1 MHRSHPLYAT
11 MAARKLSLYQAKRD
25 FTKTAEPSG
34 KARVKPAQYPR
45 FVVQKHAASRLH
57 YDLRLE
63 DDGVF
68 KSWAVTKGPSLNP
81 RDRRL
86 AVEVEDHPL
95 DYGDFEGT
103 IPQGE
108 YGGGTVML
116 WDRGFWE
123 PEDGGDPGQAL
134 RKGELKFVLAGEKLK
149 GSWVLVRMRQDRERS
164 RSNRNNWLLIKHRDE
179 YARDNGD
186 AVTDEDRS
194 VASGR
199 SMDEIAAGKGTRP
212 KPFMLGGKAAAPDAV
227 WHSKENGKGGKA
239 ALLSA
244 VEQSSTDVV
253 PKKDGKSKQHDGSKQ
268 RGASRMPQFIAPQLC
283 KSVSR
288 PPV

>member
-1 MHRSHPLYAT
+1 

-34 KARVKPAQYPR
+34 KARVKPAEYPR
-45 FVVQKHAASRLH
+45 FVIQKHAASRLH

-63 DDGVF
+63 VDGVF

-116 WDRGFWE
+116 WDRGFWA
-123 PEDGGDPGQAL
+123 PEDAGNPEQAL
-134 RKGELKFVLAGEKLK
+134 RKGELKFTLAGEKLK
-149 GSWVLVRMRQDRERS
+149 GSWVLVRMRQDRARG
-164 RSNRNNWLLIKHRDE
+164 RSNRNNWLLIKHRDT
-179 YARDNGD
+179 YARENGD
-186 AVTDEDRS
+186 AVTEEDRS
-194 VASGR
+194 VASG
-199 SMDEIAAGKGTRP
+199 
-212 KPFMLGGKAAAPDAV
+212 
-227 WHSKENGKGGKA
+227 
-239 ALLSA
+239 ALWR
-244 VEQSSTDVV
+244 
-253 PKKDGKSKQHDGSKQ
+253 K
-268 RGASRMPQFIAPQLC
+268 
-283 KSVSR
+283 SR
-288 PPV
+288 PARARGRSHSSCPAKRLHLMRSGIQTAGRVLSVPCRRRSSWPPRLQS